1 MSREVILEIQNL
13 KKHFGGLKAVNDV
26 SFKLYKGETLALIG
40 PNGAGKTTLFNTLCG
55 VYKPTGGKVFYQ
67 GKEIQGLK
75 AHEIARIGIVRTF
88 QIAHPFKDITV
99 LDNVVLALGM
109 DNYKGLSSIFNLS
122 HKKKNVEKAM
132 ELLEKV
138 GIKDQWN
145 KKAGEL
151 SLGYMKSLGI
161 ARSLALNPGVLML
174 DEPCAGL
181 SFDAIMGF
189 MELIKKL
196 KKGGTSIIIIEHNM
210 NVTMEVSERV
220 VVLNYGEKIAEGMP
234 SEIQTNTQVIEAYI
248 GKDDESA

>member
-1 MSREVILEIQNL
+1 MSKEVILEIQNL

-67 GKEIQGLK
+67 GNEIQGLK

-109 DNYKGLSSIFNLS
+109 DNYKGLSKIFKLS

-132 ELLEKV
+132 ELLERV
-138 GIKDQWN
+138 GIEDQWN

-181 SFDAIMGF
+181 SFDAIGAF
-189 MELIKKL
+189 MDLVKKL
-196 KKGGTSIIIIEHNM
+196 KEGGTSIIIIEHNM

-220 VVLNYGEKIAEGMP
+220 VVLNYGEKIAEGSP
-234 SEIQTNTQVIEAYI
+234 SEIQSNPQVIEAYI